1 MKRAIGIF
9 LIAQAL
15 LTYLTINM
23 IYTPYTTT
31 TVNNNTGAVTVSYS
45 YPWVYWL
52 GFIGLG
58 IMLIVGTYLVF
69 ARERSRSL
77 IKDLLL
83 FLSTNYIIIH
93 TSL

>member
-58 IMLIVGTYLVF
+58 IMLIVGNIF
-69 ARERSRSL
+69 SFCQRKEA
-77 IKDLLL
+77 DL
-83 FLSTNYIIIH
+83 
-93 TSL
+93 

>member
-15 LTYLTINM
+15 LTCLTINM

-31 TVNNNTGAVTVSYS
+31 AVNNNTGAVTVSYS

-69 ARERSRSL
+69 A
-77 IKDLLL
+77 KDKKEI
-83 FLSTNYIIIH
+83 FN
-93 TSL
+93 

>member
-9 LIAQAL
+9 LIAQAVF
-15 LTYLTINM
+15 TYLTINM
-23 IYTPYTTT
+23 TYTPYTTT
-31 TVNNNTGAVTVSYS
+31 TVNDNTGAVTVSYS

-69 ARERSRSL
+69 AKEKKQ
-77 IKDLLL
+77 I
-83 FLSTNYIIIH
+83 FN
-93 TSL
+93 